1 MSVVPKSSSENSEQ
15 RKAPSVP
22 QKTRGLFPRDDGWYD
37 VDENGGEK
45 KLATMDDIPN
55 DNNPSI
61 IKDISISKSE
71 DYTNLSI
78 EKKDGTTLNEEFYN
92 KDQANTKFAI
102 KSDIP
107 DVTALTKELANIEE
121 KKVGISDIVDDLNT
135 YDSSKPLSANM
146 GALLYS
152 SIPDLVSQA
161 ATGLNLMDYNA
172 VDNLIYNHN
181 VDSTNHSDIRYE
193 IQQIADRLTSFLD
206 TDDTTLDQVSEIV
219 AYINSNKE
227 LIDAITTSKVNV
239 VDIVDN
245 LQTSSSDRPL
255 SANQGVQLMSMLNN
269 LALDLYGFL
278 DNTSDGN
285 MYPLSNLIQQVYNK
299 LDYTTVVDNLYTYD
313 SYVPLSANM
322 GNYLEVNKIN
332 YTDIVD
338 DVCIADSYKP
348 LSANAGYNLNMDKIS
363 YSDIIDSFDNIP
375 MYNAGG
381 SYNPLSAR
389 LGYELYQGKIGF
401 DSLVTDPTYMVV
413 EDNYSVLSAYY
424 GKQLYDYITLVA
436 QNIPSSM
443 SQLYDDV
450 GYVMDTDYT
459 HTDNNFT
466 DEYKEK
472 LDNLGDNPGG
482 SGSSGI
488 THSWNGTVLTITSDS
503 GTSSVDL
510 KGDKGDTPNVVFHY
524 DEETGELSYKVDDNF
539 IFLGNLKDKERVW
552 TKLGA
557 VRLGGTMEQLASYD
571 AETGNVTFANGF
583 VPTSGRSYVLS
594 NDAGTKSLGICRF
607 TLVEEG
613 VYTMTDLDSKV
624 LTGKSYDLTTTYVQ
638 NPEARVLIIQ
648 NFDAYDQYKVRVSA
662 PLFVTHG
669 ARNSFIFG
677 KTASVTAPWSCLAPY
692 GAIYPLS
699 GFNVVYEC
707 ETYSAECSEKPN
719 LRYSKQLAI
728 GTKSTDASSTGGHSR
743 YNAIKL
749 AEYDF
754 SPDNLK
760 VDGVNTIR
768 LHHWN
773 DILTIGTYFELWG
786 RNDE

>member
-1 MSVVPKSSSENSEQ
+1 MSVIPKSSSENSEQ
-15 RKAPSVP
+15 KKAPSVP

-55 DNNPSI
+55 NNPSI

-78 EKKDGTTLNEEFYN
+78 EKQDGTTLNEEFYN

-107 DVTALTKELANIEE
+107 DVTALTKEVAKIEK

-193 IQQIADRLTSFLD
+193 IQQIADRLTAFLD

-239 VDIVDN
+239 VDIVDD

-332 YTDIVD
+332 YADIV
-338 DVCIADSYKP
+338 
-348 LSANAGYNLNMDKIS
+348 
-363 YSDIIDSFDNIP
+363 DSFDNIP

-472 LDNLGDNPGG
+472 LDNLSDNPGD
-482 SGSSGI
+482 SGSDITVDSSYSPESVNAQSGLAVQEGIETRPMLSRKAYI
-488 THSWNGTVLTITSDS
+488 TTTEDAASILIEGLSIKGTMISGRLFAPGSNAGIGFDISLNGKKSKGLTGSVS
-503 GTSSVDL
+503 GTSA
-510 KGDKGDTPNVVFHY
+510 TNA
-524 DEETGELSYKVDDNF
+524 
-539 IFLGNLKDKERVW
+539 
-552 TKLGA
+552 A
-557 VRLGGTMEQLASYD
+557 VRFWLWRNPEGKWI
-571 AETGNVTFANGF
+571 
-583 VPTSGRSYVLS
+583 GRSVLS
-594 NDAGTKSLGICRF
+594 NNGINAYSFGDIGDEITSIEISCPYAEKYYATGTKIDIL
-607 TLVEEG
+607 EG
-613 VYTMTDLDSKV
+613 VHPN
-624 LTGKSYDLTTTYVQ
+624 VQ
-638 NPEARVLIIQ
+638 
-648 NFDAYDQYKVRVSA
+648 
-662 PLFVTHG
+662 
-669 ARNSFIFG
+669 
-677 KTASVTAPWSCLAPY
+677 
-692 GAIYPLS
+692 
-699 GFNVVYEC
+699 
-707 ETYSAECSEKPN
+707 
-719 LRYSKQLAI
+719 
-728 GTKSTDASSTGGHSR
+728 
-743 YNAIKL
+743 
-749 AEYDF
+749 
-754 SPDNLK
+754 
-760 VDGVNTIR
+760 
-768 LHHWN
+768 
-773 DILTIGTYFELWG
+773 
-786 RNDE
+786 